1 MSLTSLLPWPK
12 TFAAHLRKKRCDYNF
27 FFPVQT
33 VALFIFLPNLCV
45 LVIIMIQTHIHT
57 PFTMKL
63 SIVYKI
69 SLWIVATTLEP
80 CGDNTQKV
88 FLFFVV
94 CNWRDYGLVPL
105 FFFFLNN
112 YFVYHLL
119 SVVFFFLRKGKG
131 TKFIQEAITRV
142 RTFFFLEFGYGRK
155 VKLVRGKKRK
165 KAFGWLAPYLCVCVV
180 FLSHIGPVIISEQ
193 SLKRNHH
200 CTPHNVVGRRKYPAR
215 KVQIKRQE
223 ISIFFCVCVSLFN
236 DVEKGKK
243 DFPLVG
249 ATSKLLSL

>member
-105 FFFFLNN
+105 FFFFKTIIL
-112 YFVYHLL
+112 FTT
-119 SVVFFFLRKGKG
+119 SCRSFFFFLRKGKG

-223 ISIFFCVCVSLFN
+223 ISIFFVCVLAYLTMWKKEKKISL
-236 DVEKGKK
+236 
-243 DFPLVG
+243 
-249 ATSKLLSL
+249 

>member
-1 MSLTSLLPWPK
+1 MIII
-12 TFAAHLRKKRCDYNF
+12 

-69 SLWIVATTLEP
+69 SLWIVATTLQP
-80 CGDNTQKV
+80 CGDNTHRKFFFFSSFV
-88 FLFFVV
+88 IGAIMVWFLFFSFLKQLF
-94 CNWRDYGLVPL
+94 CLPPLVGR
-105 FFFFLNN
+105 F
-112 YFVYHLL
+112 
-119 SVVFFFLRKGKG
+119 FFFLRKGKG

-165 KAFGWLAPYLCVCVV
+165 KAFGWLAPYLCVCVWC
-180 FLSHIGPVIISEQ
+180 FSLTLGP
-193 SLKRNHH
+193 
-200 CTPHNVVGRRKYPAR
+200 
-215 KVQIKRQE
+215 
-223 ISIFFCVCVSLFN
+223 
-236 DVEKGKK
+236 
-243 DFPLVG
+243 
-249 ATSKLLSL
+249 

>member
-1 MSLTSLLPWPK
+1 MVW
-12 TFAAHLRKKRCDYNF
+12 
-27 FFPVQT
+27 
-33 VALFIFLPNLCV
+33 
-45 LVIIMIQTHIHT
+45 
-57 PFTMKL
+57 
-63 SIVYKI
+63 
-69 SLWIVATTLEP
+69 
-80 CGDNTQKV
+80 
-88 FLFFVV
+88 FLFFSFLKQLF
-94 CNWRDYGLVPL
+94 CLPPLVGR
-105 FFFFLNN
+105 FFFL
-112 YFVYHLL
+112 H
-119 SVVFFFLRKGKG
+119 KGKG

-223 ISIFFCVCVSLFN
+223 ISIFFVCVLAYLTMWKKEKKISL
-236 DVEKGKK
+236 
-243 DFPLVG
+243 
-249 ATSKLLSL
+249 